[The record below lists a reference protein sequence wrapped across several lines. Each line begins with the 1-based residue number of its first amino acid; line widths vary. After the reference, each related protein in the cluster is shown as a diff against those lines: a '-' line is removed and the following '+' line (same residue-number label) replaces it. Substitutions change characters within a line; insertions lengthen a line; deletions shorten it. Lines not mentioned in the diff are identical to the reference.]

1 MLGNGI
7 FSIFGAGLNAAMSS
21 GAANEQWGN
30 QLKLM
35 EIQNRYNEQM
45 AKNNQQRNKDLW
57 DYTNYENQKQH
68 MKNAGLNPA
77 LMYGMGGG
85 GGVSAN
91 GAQGQ
96 GVTQPTDRSVEMGL
110 KQQGLGLQLAN
121 IASQVELNKSQAEKN
136 KAEADKIAGAD
147 TKVAEKEAEML
158 ESQSEFNKRITK
170 LQDSIE
176 KLTKAQEQKTAAE
189 YFYVQAQEKK
199 VWEEVREQVVKA
211 DVAENT
217 KKAMIRKA
225 ALENFNLMQTGIESI
240 TRQKLNSEQ
249 INYLKGQIA
258 IGWANVAIGEKS
270 VANESDR
277 IANEL
282 MIGMR
287 DLDRKDRE
295 LIKDWIYEGVHAGK
309 EISGEVLNW
318 LMKGAPKTIAEVT
331 GRIEEMFDSE
341 GNQTGSKTIQQTVK
355 KTAE

>member
-1 MLGNGI
+1 MLGKGI
-7 FSIFGAGLNAAMSS
+7 FSIFGTGLNAAMSS
-21 GAANEQWGN
+21 GAANEQWSN

-35 EIQNRYNEQM
+35 DIQNRYNEQM
-45 AKNNQQRNKDLW
+45 AKNNQQRNKNLW
-57 DYTNYENQKQH
+57 DYTNYENQKKH
-68 MKNAGLNPA
+68 MKAAGLNPA

-85 GGVSAN
+85 GGVSTN

-96 GVTQPTDRSVEMGL
+96 GVTQPTDRSVEMEL
-110 KQQGLGLQLAN
+110 KQQGLGLQLAS

-158 ESQSEFNKRITK
+158 ESQSEFNKRVTK

-176 KLTKAQEQKTAAE
+176 KLTNAQEQKTAAE
-189 YFYVQAQEKK
+189 YFYMQAQEKK

-217 KKAMIRKA
+217 KKAMIRRA

-258 IGWANVAIGEKS
+258 IGWSNVAIGEKS
-270 VANESDR
+270 VSNESDR

-282 MIGMR
+282 MMGMK

-295 LIKDWIYEGVHAGK
+295 LIKDWIYEGIHAGK
-309 EISGEVLNW
+309 EISGEILNW
-318 LMKGAPKTIAEVT
+318 LMRGAPKTIAQVT

-341 GNQTGSKTIQQTVK
+341 GKQTGSKTIQ
-355 KTAE
+355 